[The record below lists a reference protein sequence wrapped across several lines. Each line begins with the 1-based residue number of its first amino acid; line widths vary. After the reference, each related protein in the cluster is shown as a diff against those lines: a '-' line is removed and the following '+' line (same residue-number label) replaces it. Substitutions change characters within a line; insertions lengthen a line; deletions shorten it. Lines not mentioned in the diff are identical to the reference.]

1 MWGEDSIV
9 PDIMQCCSHFATM
22 KKARRKC
29 RQLPRRVQLRE
40 MQRRRAGSHRFRDL
54 LWLPYFCTSNYLS
67 QFFKV
72 ILCTGFFCY
81 LQHKDFEPIE
91 IFHLSYK
98 SISGVWVHLII
109 FFCNGLP
116 WWCSHKESTS
126 NAGDAG
132 DTGSI
137 PGSGRSPGEE
147 NGNLLQYSCLENP
160 MDRGAWWATVHGV
173 AKSWT
178 GLSSRISL

>member
-1 MWGEDSIV
+1 
-9 PDIMQCCSHFATM
+9 
-22 KKARRKC
+22 
-29 RQLPRRVQLRE
+29 
-40 MQRRRAGSHRFRDL
+40 MQRKRAGSHRFRYL
-54 LWLPYFCTSNYLS
+54 LWLPYFWTSNYLS

-98 SISGVWVHLII
+98 VLQELEFTL

-116 WWCSHKESTS
+116 WWCSHEESTS

-132 DTGSI
+132 DMGSI
-137 PGSGRSPGEE
+137 PGSGRAPGEE
-147 NGNLLQYSCLENP
+147 NDNLLQYSCLENP
-160 MDRGAWWATVHGV
+160 MDRGAWRATVHGV

-178 GLSSRISL
+178 GLSSCISL